1 MKTYYNHE
9 DHKIKNPSFMVDLKN
24 VLSYMEYMKTRP
36 LTGLEELELQECLQ
50 YLKEGGFS
58 NVVEALGF

>member
-9 DHKIKNPSFMVDLKN
+9 DHKIKNPAFLVDLKN

-36 LTGLEELELQECLQ
+36 LTGLEEVELRECLQ
-50 YLKEGGFS
+50 YLKKGGFE
-58 NVVEALGF
+58 NVVKALGF

>member
-1 MKTYYNHE
+1 MKTYYEHK
-9 DHKIKNPSFMVDLKN
+9 DHKVKNPAFLVDLKN

-36 LTGLEELELQECLQ
+36 LTGLEEVELRECLQ
-50 YLKEGGFS
+50 YLKEGGFQ